1 MSLLQTATRLLAAA
15 ILALLVAALP
25 GGAEAHEGHHGA
37 HAHHAA
43 AHLAQQQG
51 AASAGSARAAA
62 LPAALNGLSAIHA
75 GPDRGCCPAPC
86 ARACCGVPA
95 CCAAG
100 LLAGMDGLPL
110 PMGRPVTLRPTDRP
124 APPARAPEALPE
136 PPRPAA

>member
-1 MSLLQTATRLLAAA
+1 MSLLPTATRLLAAA

-25 GGAEAHEGHHGA
+25 GAAEAHEGHHGT
-37 HAHHAA
+37 HARHAA
-43 AHLAQQQG
+43 APLAQEQG
-51 AASAGSARAAA
+51 AAPAGPARAEA
-62 LPAALNGLSAIHA
+62 LPAALPPSAIHA
-75 GPDRGCCPAPC
+75 GPGRGCCPAPC

-100 LLAGMDGLPL
+100 LLAGMDGLPP